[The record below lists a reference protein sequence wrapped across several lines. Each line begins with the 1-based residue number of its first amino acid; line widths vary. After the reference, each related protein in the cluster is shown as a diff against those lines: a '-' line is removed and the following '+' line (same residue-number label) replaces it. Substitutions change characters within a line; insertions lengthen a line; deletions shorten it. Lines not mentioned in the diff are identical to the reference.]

1 VLCGLII
8 LNIYELDIAVFINAI
23 LKNKIC
29 AYEFRFELN
38 FWCRFWV
45 VWNGYFETLTPIPT
59 MLLQTMPSLTFDV
72 SEDILAGIDRSAR
85 ILMIPDQDDPY
96 EIVCRSAI
104 ASSSSHTS
112 VSPTPTSSQM
122 PTPVAEH
129 SSSSR
134 QLTLHQALARV
145 SPRFTHWYVGIAPG
159 FTSQGILRSLQPPL
173 GSVPDRCSIV

>member
-1 VLCGLII
+1 MDSEFERFYEHWTVISIMIYVLCGLII

-72 SEDILAGIDRSAR
+72 SEDFKLIFKS
-85 ILMIPDQDDPY
+85 
-96 EIVCRSAI
+96 
-104 ASSSSHTS
+104 
-112 VSPTPTSSQM
+112 
-122 PTPVAEH
+122 
-129 SSSSR
+129 
-134 QLTLHQALARV
+134 
-145 SPRFTHWYVGIAPG
+145 
-159 FTSQGILRSLQPPL
+159 
-173 GSVPDRCSIV
+173 